1 MILLVKIGVFGMTLV
16 FVFVMF
22 VLLDALDSVYA
33 SRREACIPSD
43 TDTDKFNRKLRKFI
57 LYGMIPLG
65 GFAMCVAGYSM
76 IAEMLGL

>member
-1 MILLVKIGVFGMTLV
+1 MILLVKIGVFGLILV

-22 VLLDALDSVYA
+22 VLLDALDSVYT
-33 SRREACIPSD
+33 SRRRGNMPNTG
-43 TDTDKFNRKLRKFI
+43 TDVFNRKLRKFI
-57 LYGMIPLG
+57 LYCMLPLG

>member
-22 VLLDALDSVYA
+22 VLLDALDSVYT
-33 SRREACIPSD
+33 SRREACMPN
-43 TDTDKFNRKLRKFI
+43 TDTDEFNRKLRKFI
-57 LYGMIPLG
+57 LYCMLPLG

>member
-1 MILLVKIGVFGMTLV
+1 MILLVKIGVFGITLV

-22 VLLDALDSVYA
+22 VLLDALDSLYTR
-33 SRREACIPSD
+33 SRGNMPN
-43 TDTDKFNRKLRKFI
+43 TDEFNRKLRKFI
-57 LYGMIPLG
+57 LYCMLPLG

>member
-1 MILLVKIGVFGMTLV
+1 MILLVKIGVFGLILV
-16 FVFVMF
+16 FLFVMF
-22 VLLDALDSVYA
+22 VLLDALDSMYA
-33 SRREACIPSD
+33 SRRRSNMPF
-43 TDTDKFNRKLRKFI
+43 TDTDAFNRKLRRLL

>member
-1 MILLVKIGVFGMTLV
+1 MMLLVKIGVFGLILV
-16 FVFVMF
+16 FLFVMF
-22 VLLDALDSVYA
+22 VLLDVLDSVYTE
-33 SRREACIPSD
+33 RRQGNMPN

-57 LYGMIPLG
+57 LYCLLPLG

>member
-22 VLLDALDSVYA
+22 VLLDALDSVYD
-33 SRREACIPSD
+33 SRRAACMPN
-43 TDTDKFNRKLRKFI
+43 TDTDRFNRRLRRFI

-76 IAEMLGL
+76 LADMLGF

>member
-1 MILLVKIGVFGMTLV
+1 MILLVKIGVFGITLV

-22 VLLDALDSVYA
+22 VLLDALDSLYT
-33 SRREACIPSD
+33 SRSRGNMPN
-43 TDTDKFNRKLRKFI
+43 TDKFNRKLRKFI
-57 LYGMIPLG
+57 LYCMLPLG

>member
-1 MILLVKIGVFGMTLV
+1 MILLVKIGVFGLILV
-16 FVFVMF
+16 FLFVMF
-22 VLLDALDSVYA
+22 VLLDVLDSVYTE
-33 SRREACIPSD
+33 RRQGNMPN

>member
-22 VLLDALDSVYA
+22 LLLDALDSVYT
-33 SRREACIPSD
+33 SRRAGCMPN
-43 TDTDKFNRKLRKFI
+43 TDTDRFNRKLRRFI

-76 IAEMLGL
+76 LADMLGF